1 MGVSSDKLSQAF
13 SLALEQRSDETV
25 DLVSDSNVI
34 LKVMKD
40 KGLFK
45 SYSGPTIRQRLNYA
59 QTGSGVWYSGYKF
72 LNPTPADLV
81 YDAEYTPKLLAV
93 SPTISGEEI
102 LQNSGVNQLK
112 ELFGMYVTVAQQEIR
127 DIFTASL
134 HSNGTAFG
142 GEELV
147 GLQAAVPTTNTSGTY
162 AGINRATSTWW
173 QTSTYDAHTGF
184 TGIGTQVSSTTI
196 RAMYEKVMIERSMGK
211 NGPNLI
217 LADQNHYTAFSAA
230 LTSIQRVTDDGPL
243 AQLGFPALKFA
254 GAGRSV
260 EVVLEGGI
268 GTNMPSNVTY
278 FLDTN
283 GMAIRYH
290 PDRYFKPFN
299 GRQTPVNQDAIVQHI
314 GFMGELTLTN
324 PRHTAKFYDSNTAS

>member
-1 MGVSSDKLSQAF
+1 MGVSTDKLSQAF
-13 SLALEQRSDETV
+13 SLALEQRSNETV
-25 DLVSDSNVI
+25 DLVTDSNVL

-45 SYSGPTIRQRLNYA
+45 TYSGPTIRHRLNYA
-59 QTGSGVWYSGYKF
+59 QTGSSVWYSGYKF
-72 LNPTPADLV
+72 LNPKPGEYF
-81 YDAEYTPKLLAV
+81 YDAEYTPKMLAV
-93 SPTISGEEI
+93 SATMSGEEI

-112 ELFGMYVTVAQQEIR
+112 ELMASVISIAQGEIR
-127 DIFTASL
+127 DVFTASL
-134 HSNGTAFG
+134 HSNGAAFG

-147 GLQAAVPTTNTSGTY
+147 GLQAAIPTANTAGTY
-162 AGINRATSTWW
+162 AGIARSNAWW
-173 QTSTYDAHTGF
+173 QTSTYDADTDFG
-184 TGIGTQVSSTTI
+184 GIGTQVSSTTI
-196 RAMYEKVMIERSMGK
+196 RAMYEKIMIERSLGK
-211 NGPNLI
+211 NGPDLI

-230 LTSIQRVTDDGPL
+230 LNTIQRVTDDGPM

-278 FLDTN
+278 FIDTK
-283 GMAIRYH
+283 GLAVRYH

-299 GRQTPVNQDAIVQHI
+299 GRQTPINQDAVVQHI

-324 PRHTAKFYDSNTAS
+324 PRHMAKFYDSDLVS